1 MLCDKILH
9 SVEGKCYFKKTNKL
23 VDKEMRFVVTRGGRW
38 EEAEVDEGRQRYK
51 LPVVR

>member
-23 VDKEMRFVVTRGGRW
+23 VDKEMWLPEAGGGRKRKW
-38 EEAEVDEGRQRYK
+38 MKAVKDTSFQ
-51 LPVVR
+51 L